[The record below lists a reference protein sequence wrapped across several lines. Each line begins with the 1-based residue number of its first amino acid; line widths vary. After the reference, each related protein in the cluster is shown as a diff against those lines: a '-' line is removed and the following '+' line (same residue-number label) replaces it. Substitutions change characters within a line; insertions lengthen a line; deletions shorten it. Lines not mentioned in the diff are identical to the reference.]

1 MKKIKKYKVLISAPY
16 LQREFDIYKD
26 QLITEDI
33 ECFLPKVIE
42 RLEENELLKIIE
54 EIDGVI
60 CGDDRFTRVV
70 LDKAKNLKVI
80 VKWGTGI
87 DSIDEKYAESKGIP
101 VCNTPGAFTEP
112 VSDTVIGL
120 MLVFS
125 RRLLDSDRLMKNNG
139 WDKPLG
145 RTLGEC
151 SLGIIGIG
159 SVGRAVAR
167 KAKGFGMKI
176 YGNDIIKISDD
187 VVDSLGIEMLDL
199 KELLS
204 KADFVSL
211 NCDLNPTSFHLM
223 GMEEF
228 KSMQRNAYLIN
239 TARGGVVKE
248 MNLIEALKNREIA
261 GAGLDV
267 FEKEPLAQSSSLRDM
282 ENVILSSHNSNSSPL
297 YWEKVHKRS
306 IKLLKEHLNKGG

>member
-1 MKKIKKYKVLISAPY
+1 MKKYKVLISAPY
-16 LQREFDIYKD
+16 LQKEFDIYKSR
-26 QLITEDI
+26 LNTNEF
-33 ECFLPKVIE
+33 ECVVPDVIE
-42 RLEENELLKIIE
+42 RLEETELLKIIAE
-54 EIDGVI
+54 FDGVI
-60 CGDDRFTRVV
+60 CGDDRFTKAVI
-70 LDKAKNLKVI
+70 DKAVKLKVI

-87 DSIDEKYAESKGIP
+87 DSIDKKYAESKGIQ

-120 MLVFS
+120 MLAFS
-125 RRLLDSDRLMKNNG
+125 RRLFDSDRLMKQRG

-159 SVGRAVAR
+159 SVGQAVAR
-167 KAKGFGMKI
+167 KAKAFGMKI

-187 VVDSLGIEMLDL
+187 VVELLDIEMLDL
-199 KELLS
+199 KELLFRS
-204 KADFVSL
+204 DFVSL

-228 KSMQRNAYLIN
+228 KCMQPNSYLIN

-248 MNLIEALKNREIA
+248 KNLIEALKNKEIA

-267 FEKEPLAQSSSLRDM
+267 FEKEPLGQSSPLRDM
-282 ENVILSSHNSNSSPL
+282 QNVILSSHNSNSSPL

-306 IKLLKEHLNKGG
+306 ITLLKEHLNIGG